1 MKRKI
6 EEQLA
11 SESDDQFEEVQEAL
25 IQDKENAEAEKQR
38 VEVIHPDEMTQ
49 DIMDHLRDGGVE
61 GLLENL

>member
-1 MKRKI
+1 MCTRSMPRLRDVRNCAHLTCHI
-6 EEQLA
+6 C
-11 SESDDQFEEVQEAL
+11 DPG
-25 IQDKENAEAEKQR
+25 KENAEAEKQR